1 MRKTKKVKRKV
12 KEKQNL
18 DEEKVDHEKDKKV
31 KRKVKNKDLKE

>member
-1 MRKTKKVKRKV
+1 MRKAKKVERKV

-18 DEEKVDHEKDKKV
+18 DEEKVDNEKDKKV